1 MDIRNKVV
9 HGFLNM
15 LDLDKQSIYL
25 ILYFALIE
33 GVLAL
38 SIPLTSSFVINS
50 LIAHSYVSII
60 ALGSIIAIVFGFI
73 IFLRLLQ
80 EYIIEKFEQ
89 RIFVSEGNNVA
100 QKAFTFRDKALDN
113 KKHLDKLMNYFF
125 DITTVQKTFPIF
137 ILNGAGLVIQVIMTL
152 LLLLLFDVRLFFG
165 ALIILILYG
174 ILLVVLG
181 KNGIVF
187 AVKRSDTKHSSIH
200 FLQKVPFLSHSKETM
215 ERELEANMCAYVDA
229 RQNHFR
235 VRLRQLGISF
245 FMQGI
250 IIAGFFMLGGYLVIE
265 GKMPIGEFVA
275 AEIIIVTLIYTMN
288 SFVKQLDYIY
298 DGIEGFYKI
307 EKLSSSL
314 EQNREQEATHA

>member
-1 MDIRNKVV
+1 MDIRSKVI

-15 LDLDKQSIYL
+15 LDLDKRSIYL
-25 ILYFALIE
+25 ILYYTLIE
-33 GVLAL
+33 GILVL

-50 LIAHSYVSII
+50 LVSHSYISVLV
-60 ALGSIIAIVFGFI
+60 LGSIIAIVFIFI

-80 EYIIEKFEQ
+80 EYVIEKFEQ
-89 RIFVSEGNNVA
+89 RVFVTEGYDVA
-100 QKAFTFRDKALDN
+100 QKAFAYRDKALE
-113 KKHLDKLMNYFF
+113 DKVHIDKIMNYFF
-125 DITTVQKTFPIF
+125 DITTVQKTFPIL
-137 ILNGAGLVIQVIMTL
+137 ILNGAGLVVQVIMTL
-152 LLLLLFDVRLFFG
+152 LLLLLFDVTLFFG

-174 ILLVVLG
+174 ILLIVLG

-187 AVKRSDTKHSSIH
+187 AVKRSDTKHSTIH
-200 FLQKVPFLSHSKETM
+200 FLQKVPFHTSSEETM
-215 ERELEANMCAYVDA
+215 NSELEENMCAYVNA

-245 FMQGI
+245 FMQGAI
-250 IIAGFFMLGGYLVIE
+250 TAGFFMLGGYLVIK
-265 GKMPIGEFVA
+265 GQMPIGEFVA
-275 AEIIIVTLIYTMN
+275 AEIIIVTLIYAMN

-314 EQNREQEATHA
+314 EQKKAQEDTHA